1 MQEEARR
8 LVRIQLVF
16 EDASGG
22 LRPQTKNFEDLDMLA
37 GELKLK
43 SELWEAVCEADEHLD
58 NCSTDTIRSVD
69 LDKMGEVASHVDAVV
84 ENIRPCTTQ
93 VVGGFEL
100 ERLEKLQATLH
111 GLAPVIRDL
120 RNPHLAERH
129 WSKLEHK
136 MQLQQL
142 LEVNAV
148 GHGTAIRHVSEEAS
162 AEAAIAGS
170 FMSVVRTWEAQEIP
184 VEARK
189 DRDGRDVYCIG
200 DCVELSSL
208 IEESQVLL
216 RVMDLSTYSLVVQER
231 LPKMISDL
239 DHTKAS
245 LELLQVCQRKWD
257 YTQRLVSID
266 FARTFPDQ
274 AKQLQKHDTAWR
286 SLTLNLFNRSLCL
299 PFGVNTE
306 HRQTLQVILEGFEG
320 AVKTLADHLE
330 IKRQVFPAF
339 FQLSDLELATLL
351 SKCRD
356 VGCIPSFLYQCFDNV
371 GRIVFGVR
379 DGFQDILQ
387 ITSRVHGDAETI
399 PMGKNLKARGPV
411 EQWLAAVEK
420 RLAEQLRR
428 STKQAIEM
436 LARYESPQPNAAA
449 PKIDLTRFSIQVR
462 DQNLEIIWVKQLT
475 FSLF

>member
-1 MQEEARR
+1 
-8 LVRIQLVF
+8 
-16 EDASGG
+16 
-22 LRPQTKNFEDLDMLA
+22 
-37 GELKLK
+37 
-43 SELWEAVCEADEHLD
+43 
-58 NCSTDTIRSVD
+58 
-69 LDKMGEVASHVDAVV
+69 MGEVASHVDAVV

-136 MQLQQL
+136 MQCSLMPIITENNENAEEEEEEEDFAALDATALSSSTRLDIQVQQL

-330 IKRQVFPAF
+330 VRFVFKYFAC
-339 FQLSDLELATLL
+339 S
-351 SKCRD
+351 
-356 VGCIPSFLYQCFDNV
+356 
-371 GRIVFGVR
+371 
-379 DGFQDILQ
+379 
-387 ITSRVHGDAETI
+387 
-399 PMGKNLKARGPV
+399 
-411 EQWLAAVEK
+411 
-420 RLAEQLRR
+420 
-428 STKQAIEM
+428 
-436 LARYESPQPNAAA
+436 
-449 PKIDLTRFSIQVR
+449 
-462 DQNLEIIWVKQLT
+462 
-475 FSLF
+475 